1 MLIFI
6 TSIII
11 KNNQLTVKYLK
22 EFQAVTFQFSYKTH
36 VVSFL
41 FKSKNCLKFALTS
54 LLLLAF
60 LNTNAQDKK
69 FKIHTVAFYNLENLF
84 DTINDPN
91 KLDEYSPMMEL
102 KTNRGLVY
110 KKKIRNMARVLA
122 DIGKGV
128 TNTAPSIIGVC
139 EVENKAVLEDLVND
153 SLLVDIDYGIVHY
166 NSTDVRGI
174 DVALLYKK
182 NAFTPI
188 STSSHELKIYD
199 PETSKRVYTREQLL
213 VSGNLEG
220 ETIHLIVNHWPSR
233 RGGEA
238 KSRPKRVA
246 AAKLNKRLLDSLQ
259 TIDPYAKVLIMGDLN
274 DNPNNA
280 SVKKVL
286 KAKPTKK
293 VGLKGIYNPYINFFK
308 DGMGTTA
315 YRDSWSLFDQIMVT
329 KPFLEKDYT
338 SFQFYKAGIYNK
350 NYIITKLGAYK
361 GYPLRSF
368 GYHGFN
374 NGFSDHFP
382 VYVYLI
388 KEVNEE

>member
-1 MLIFI
+1 M
-6 TSIII
+6 
-11 KNNQLTVKYLK
+11 TVKYLK

>member
-1 MLIFI
+1 M
-6 TSIII
+6 
-11 KNNQLTVKYLK
+11 TVKYLK
-22 EFQAVTFQFSYKTH
+22 EFQEIRCNLCNNRP

-41 FKSKNCLKFALTS
+41 YERMNCLKIAFIGLFFMV
-54 LLLLAF
+54 F

-84 DTINDPN
+84 DTINDTS

-102 KTNRGLVY
+102 KTDKGPVY
-110 KKKIRNMARVLA
+110 KKKIRNMARVIA
-122 DIGKGV
+122 DIGKDV
-128 TNTAPSIIGVC
+128 SENSPSIIGVC

-153 SLLVDIDYGIVHY
+153 SLLVDKDYGIVHY

-174 DVALLYKK
+174 DVALLYQKK
-182 NAFTPI
+182 AFTPI
-188 STSSHELKIYD
+188 STSSHELKIYNAD
-199 PETSKRVYTREQLL
+199 TNKRVYTREQLL
-213 VSGNLEG
+213 VSGKLED

-246 AAKLNKRLLDSLQ
+246 AAKLSKHLLDSLQ
-259 TIDPYAKVLIMGDLN
+259 MIDPYAKVFIMGDLN

-280 SVKKVL
+280 SVKKIL
-286 KAKPTKK
+286 KAKPSKK
-293 VGLKGIYNPYINFFK
+293 LGLKGIYNPYINFYK
-308 DGMGTTA
+308 NGIGTTA
-315 YRDSWSLFDQIMVT
+315 YRDAWSLFDQIMIT
-329 KPFLEKDYT
+329 KPLLEKDYS

-350 NYIITKLGAYK
+350 NYIITKNGAYK

-382 VYVYLI
+382 VYIYLI
-388 KEVNEE
+388 KEVP